1 MGHRSLTLPDGA
13 QRIAVLIMQ
22 TGLLLLLLYTLVTV
36 RLGLALGVAFGL
48 GVTLLPALVRHE
60 YGYSMDP
67 LLALWVTLS
76 ISIHT
81 FGSLG
86 PYDWFS
92 WYDSVAHTVS
102 AVVIASIGY
111 VILRTF
117 EEHSPEID
125 VPGEFRAVF
134 IVVFVLAAGVFWEL
148 LEFASGALARS
159 LGAEAPLA
167 VKGVDDI
174 VTDLVFNTLGALIVA
189 AFGTGYLGGLVSFAR
204 RRLLE
209 D

>member
-1 MGHRSLTLPDGA
+1 MTDRVLELPDNVE
-13 QRIAVLIMQ
+13 RIAVRAMQ
-22 TGLLLLLLYTLVTV
+22 AVLVLLLLYTLY
-36 RLGLALGVAFGL
+36 RMQLGLAFGVAFGI
-48 GVTLLPALVRHE
+48 GVTLLPALVKRE

-67 LLALWVTLS
+67 FLALWITLS
-76 ISIHT
+76 VFIHT
-81 FGSLG
+81 VGSMG

-102 AVVIASIGY
+102 AVVIAGSGY

-117 EEHSPEID
+117 EQHSEEID

-134 IVVFVLAAGVFWEL
+134 IVIFVLAAGVFWEI
-148 LEFASGALARS
+148 LEFASGVVAEA

-167 VKGVDDI
+167 VKGVGDI

-189 AFGTGYLGGLVSFAR
+189 AFGTGYLGGVASFAR

-209 D
+209 